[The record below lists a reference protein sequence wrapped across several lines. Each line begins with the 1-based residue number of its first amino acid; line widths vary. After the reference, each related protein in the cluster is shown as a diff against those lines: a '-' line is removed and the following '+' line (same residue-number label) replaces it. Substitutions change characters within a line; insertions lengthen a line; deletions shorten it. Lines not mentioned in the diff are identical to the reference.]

1 MQGVRSDWGKAGA
14 FVALTTAVLTMTA
27 CGGGG
32 GGGSSTSSAKPAAT
46 GAPTISAEPAT
57 EAEVGSAYTLTPT
70 AEDPDGDTLAFSI
83 ENRPS
88 WAEFNTATGVLSGTP
103 TEADV
108 GVTPDIVISVSDGTN
123 TVSLPAFS
131 ITVVA
136 RNASAPLEGAHSV
149 ELAWEVPTST
159 EDGGNLNDLAGYRI
173 HYGRR
178 ADALTEAVEISSP
191 GVNLYRVENLAAGTY
206 YFAVSSV
213 SSSGVESALSNVVS
227 REVG

>member
-1 MQGVRSDWGKAGA
+1 MQSFRSDWGRAGA
-14 FVALTTAVLTMTA
+14 VVALSTLTLAIAA

-32 GGGSSTSSAKPAAT
+32 GGGSSTSSAKAAAP

-57 EAEVGSAYTLTPT
+57 EAQVGNPYTLAP
-70 AEDPDGDTLAFSI
+70 AAQDPDGDTLAFSI

-88 WAEFNTATGVLSGTP
+88 WAQFNTATGVLSGTP

-108 GVTPDIVISVSDGTN
+108 GVSADIVITVSDGTSSA
-123 TVSLPAFS
+123 SLPPFS

-136 RNASAPLEGAHSV
+136 ASANAPMEGTHSV
-149 ELAWEVPTST
+149 ELAWEIPTST
-159 EDGGNLNDLAGYRI
+159 EDGSNLNDLAGYRI

-178 ADALTEAVEISSP
+178 ADALTEAVEITSP
-191 GVNLYRVENLAAGTY
+191 GINLYRVENLAAGTY
-206 YFAVSSV
+206 YFAVSAV
-213 SSSGVESALSNVVS
+213 SSTGVESELSNVIS